1 MNTHTHTDVGTSA
14 FRANLEALRAAQ
26 KPSAGTPAY
35 SRYVNRPLGRLV
47 AAYAHSFGLTPNQA
61 TAISA
66 SMTGL
71 AIVLLATVRPG
82 WELAVA
88 VPTLLA
94 AGYVMDSVDG
104 QLARLRRRS
113 TTSGEWLDHSV
124 DCCKTVCLHLGVLI
138 SWYQYR
144 PVDAEAGLLIPIGF
158 QIVDVLSFFGLIL
171 MPLLRKVYAG
181 TAPAAPP
188 PKPGREHPLRPW
200 LLLPADY
207 GAVVWMFALLAW
219 PMLFLSAYTAMF
231 AVNVVLLALAG
242 RKWWRELR
250 AIDGLR

>member
-1 MNTHTHTDVGTSA
+1 MTADATLPPRA
-14 FRANLEALRAAQ
+14 FRSNLAALRSAQ

-35 SRYVNRPLGRLV
+35 SRYVNRPLGRVV
-47 AAYAHSFGLTPNQA
+47 AAFGHSFGLTPNQA

-71 AIVLLATVRPG
+71 ALVLLATVRPG
-82 WELAVA
+82 WQLAVA
-88 VPTLLA
+88 VPLLLA
-94 AGYVMDSVDG
+94 GGYVMDSVDG

-124 DCCKTVCLHLGVLI
+124 DCCKTVCLHLAVLI
-138 SWYQYR
+138 SWYQYP
-144 PVDAEAGLLIPIGF
+144 PVEGASVLLIPIGF
-158 QIVDVLSFFGLIL
+158 QVVDVLSFFGLIL
-171 MPLLRKVYAG
+171 MPLLRKLYAG
-181 TAPAAPP
+181 QRQEAPRAR
-188 PKPGREHPLRPW
+188 KTEHPLRPW

-207 GAVVWMFALLAW
+207 GAAVWMFALLAW
-219 PMLFLSAYTAMF
+219 PVLFLSAYTAVF
-231 AVNVVLLALAG
+231 AVNVALLLLAG

>member
-1 MNTHTHTDVGTSA
+1 MTADTTVHPRA
-14 FRANLEALRAAQ
+14 FRTNLAALRSAQ

-35 SRYVNRPLGRLV
+35 SRYVNRPLGRVV
-47 AAYAHSFGLTPNQA
+47 AAFGHSFGLTPNQA

-71 AIVLLATVRPG
+71 AIVLLATMSPG
-82 WELAVA
+82 WQLAVA
-88 VPTLLA
+88 VPLLLA
-94 AGYVMDSVDG
+94 GGYVMDSVDG

-124 DCCKTVCLHLGVLI
+124 DCCKTVCLHLAVLI
-138 SWYQYR
+138 SWYQYP
-144 PVDAEAGLLIPIGF
+144 PVDSDTVLLIPIGF
-158 QIVDVLSFFGLIL
+158 QVVDVLSFFGLIL
-171 MPLLRKVYAG
+171 MPLLRKLYASERPAPSG
-181 TAPAAPP
+181 T
-188 PKPGREHPLRPW
+188 PKKEHPLRPW

-207 GAVVWMFALLAW
+207 GAAVWMFALLAW
-219 PMLFLSAYTAMF
+219 PALFMSAYSAVF
-231 AVNVVLLALAG
+231 AVNVVLLLLAG